1 MRSACE
7 VPKRTL
13 NARFLASCDDQLID
27 VGNPLGRRLQ
37 VGFTAAQRSAIAD
50 RARRTGLSLSAI
62 VRQLVAAALTL
73 DSEPGPRAD
82 SAAALAALVAAE
94 HAALM
99 VASVLPDGQRRMGEL
114 GPQAVVAAEERLA
127 MFKESER

>member
-1 MRSACE
+1 
-7 VPKRTL
+7 
-13 NARFLASCDDQLID
+13 
-27 VGNPLGRRLQ
+27 VGNPPRRRLQ
-37 VGFTAAQRSAIAD
+37 VGFTDAQRSAIAD
-50 RARRTGLSLSAI
+50 RARRSGLSLSAI
-62 VRQLVAAALTL
+62 VRQLVSAALTF

-99 VASVLPDGQRRMGEL
+99 VASVLPDGQRRMEEL
-114 GPQAVVAAEERLA
+114 GARAVVAAEERLA